1 MITSTPNGVVQ
12 RSTRSEDGNIVR
24 NLGNILVDT
33 VSALAPAAD
42 YYIAEASGNFDLVIN
57 MDVCAVGKEVTFQ
70 WSIDTATSLLTIQE
84 AGVVVATQIPVI
96 GVMTNTAFAGVAAPS
111 SAGGADRT
119 ATFAAGVLTNTNG
132 TVPHTFL
139 LTLRKIRANS
149 AAGTRDGWML
159 RRFVCMSA

>member
-1 MITSTPNGVVQ
+1 MINISPTGVVQ

-96 GVMTNTAFAGVAAPS
+96 GVMTNTAFNAFAAPS
-111 SAGGADRT
+111 TNAGGDVP
-119 ATFAAGVLTNTNG
+119 ATFAAGVLANAAG
-132 TVPHTFL
+132 TVPITL
-139 LTLRKIRANS
+139 VLTLRKVRANS
-149 AAGTRDGWML
+149 AAGTRDGWSL
-159 RRFVCMSA
+159 LSFYAISA

>member
-1 MITSTPNGVVQ
+1 MSNISPTGVVQ

-111 SAGGADRT
+111 TDAAADVP
-119 ATFAAGVLTNTNG
+119 ATFAAGVLANAGG
-132 TVPHTFL
+132 TVPSTFIL
-139 LTLRKIRANS
+139 ILRKIRANS
-149 AAGTRDGWML
+149 AAGTRDGWTIVDFL
-159 RRFVCMSA
+159 RTSA